1 MKHIKEYEED
11 EIKSLMGDLEKIGQ
25 GPLKGWI
32 LAVFPFDVDGPL
44 SGGFQGTRYYAVTA
58 YTLQEALF
66 LVAETNLGLE
76 ERELSELISDID
88 SFSEI
93 EDVIN
98 SASDHETG
106 FVYLQEWKGLIPKSK
121 TPKLVEIEDP
131 NPFVVIKELS
141 QEFTN
146 VQAVMSAN
154 A

>member
-1 MKHIKEYEED
+1 MKHIREYEE
-11 EIKSLMGDLEKIGQ
+11 EEVKGLMGDLEKIGQ

-32 LAVFPFDVDGPL
+32 LAVFPFEADGPL

-66 LVAETNLGLE
+66 LVAEANLGLE
-76 ERELSELISDID
+76 ESELSELISDID

-98 SASDHETG
+98 SASDYDSG

-121 TPKLVEIEDP
+121 TPKVVKIEDS
-131 NPFVVIKELS
+131 NPFVVIKELN

-146 VQAVMSAN
+146 VQSVMSAN
-154 A
+154 I